1 MVSSRSSRPRIKFS
15 ARATNVNGTGSER
28 AIVSAVAGTT
38 RDAVDETVR
47 HSGIDYVFV
56 DTAGIRRKGKTKLMA
71 EKLSVVMAR
80 RHIRMA
86 NVVLLILDASE
97 GVVGLD
103 ATIAGYAHEAG
114 REIPIEPMIS
124 IKPATA
130 VIGPGDG
137 IVYPKSSTRVDP
149 EAELGVVIGRRAHRV
164 PPDRAGEYILG
175 YTCFN
180 DVTARDLQRRDTQ
193 WTRGKGFD
201 TFAPIGPW
209 IIPELHRN
217 DLEVRCLVNGE
228 VRQRSNTSLMLFP
241 VNVLVSFISHVMTLL
256 PGDVIASGTPEGIA
270 PMQIGDEVAVEVEGI
285 GTLANRVVA
294 E

>member
-1 MVSSRSSRPRIKFS
+1 MRYLRYEWNGQAVYGIEESGTIRPV
-15 ARATNVNGTGSER
+15 ADLYER
-28 AIVSAVAGTT
+28 RGREDVPTQA
-38 RDAVDETVR
+38 
-47 HSGIDYVFV
+47 F
-56 DTAGIRRKGKTKLMA
+56 
-71 EKLSVVMAR
+71 
-80 RHIRMA
+80 
-86 NVVLLILDASE
+86 E
-97 GVVGLD
+97 GVRLLAPCEPTKIVVVGRN
-103 ATIAGYAHEAG
+103 YAAHAQEVG
-114 REIPIEPMIS
+114 REIPVEPMIS

-241 VNVLVSFISHVMTLL
+241 VNVLVSFISNVMTLL